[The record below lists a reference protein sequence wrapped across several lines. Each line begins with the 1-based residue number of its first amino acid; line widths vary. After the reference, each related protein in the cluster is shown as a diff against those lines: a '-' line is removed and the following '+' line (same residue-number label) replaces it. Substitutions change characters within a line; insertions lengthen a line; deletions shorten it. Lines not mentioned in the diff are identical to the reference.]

1 MRIDE
6 LHKFSDGTL
15 DDVRTALNDRLK
27 GIRMEYLP
35 QTFWSQR
42 DKVNARAM
50 IQAIDKRLKTRRIMR
65 SLERFV
71 GGRPYGGITRDGIL
85 LEPTSNKLIGIMEM
99 LETKRGGKSDEVL
112 KSKNF
117 KEVSVTLIPNVFL
130 EVTKWLKLK
139 NFKERCNIKVF
150 QSHQIKIGMSI
161 VGQKSQGHKMAKF
174 HRWRKEIGWLDDLKM
189 LTDHNGKY
197 KFKGTSSIPG
207 KSMITT
213 HAHWRMPRRA

>member
-42 DKVNARAM
+42 DKANARAM

-71 GGRPYGGITRDGIL
+71 GGRPYGEHAEYDESNTYVLERFNTTAGNPVKKIL
-85 LEPTSNKLIGIMEM
+85 LKLN
-99 LETKRGGKSDEVL
+99 LSDHRLFKDGGGGS
-112 KSKNF
+112 
-117 KEVSVTLIPNVFL
+117 
-130 EVTKWLKLK
+130 
-139 NFKERCNIKVF
+139 
-150 QSHQIKIGMSI
+150 
-161 VGQKSQGHKMAKF
+161 
-174 HRWRKEIGWLDDLKM
+174 
-189 LTDHNGKY
+189 
-197 KFKGTSSIPG
+197 
-207 KSMITT
+207 
-213 HAHWRMPRRA
+213 